1 VRERRTWPQL
11 LADGRE
17 LAVIVA
23 TVDLER
29 ALGAGAFPPELA
41 DATVDDELLGARVAI
56 VPTGGAELALAE
68 PSTEGRLAGLLARRG
83 EGDVGR
89 YIEAPVTLGE
99 LNRLATDR
107 GVLLSR
113 PANGPFGRQVLVL
126 GADPAGPQ
134 VLLVEPRSLP
144 SLR

>member
-1 VRERRTWPQL
+1 VTEWRTWPQL

-23 TVDLER
+23 TVDLDR
-29 ALGAGAFPPELA
+29 ALGAGGFPPELA
-41 DATVDDELLGARVAI
+41 AGALEVELLGARVAL
-56 VPTGGAELALAE
+56 VATGAAVLAFAE

-83 EGDVGR
+83 EAEVGR
-89 YIEAPVTLGE
+89 YLEAPVTLVE
-99 LNRLATDR
+99 LARLATDR

-113 PANGPFGRQVLVL
+113 PANGPFGREVLVL

-134 VLLVEPRSLP
+134 VLLVERRSLP
-144 SLR
+144 SLG